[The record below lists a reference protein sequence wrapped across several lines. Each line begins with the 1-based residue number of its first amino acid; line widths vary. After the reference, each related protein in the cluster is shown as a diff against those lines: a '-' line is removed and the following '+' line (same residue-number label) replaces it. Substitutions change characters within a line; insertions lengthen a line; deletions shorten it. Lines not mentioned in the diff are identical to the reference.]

1 MTHFRLFLTLA
12 RRENLIFWR
21 HPKIVIQSS
30 LFLSMIM
37 VFFPLGITP
46 DPALLQKI
54 SPSLIWL
61 AVLLAC
67 LLASERLFAQEF
79 EEGVL
84 EQWIMSGFSLPVI
97 MVAKISMHWL
107 ALMVSFIL
115 LCPLIALLFHYS
127 FQAYLILM
135 LSLILGTPA
144 IFFLCAFSAS
154 LSLDIQQKGVVMALI
169 LLPLAVPIMIFGS
182 GLLQAALQQTPIGA
196 YCALLLAC
204 SLLAITFLPLAI
216 AGVFRISLIN

>member
-127 FQAYLILM
+127 FC
-135 LSLILGTPA
+135 
-144 IFFLCAFSAS
+144 FKCF
-154 LSLDIQQKGVVMALI
+154 VN
-169 LLPLAVPIMIFGS
+169 
-182 GLLQAALQQTPIGA
+182 
-196 YCALLLAC
+196 ALLLTSILKESFC
-204 SLLAITFLPLAI
+204 FRTDFNKDSFSLASF
-216 AGVFRISLIN
+216 FIS